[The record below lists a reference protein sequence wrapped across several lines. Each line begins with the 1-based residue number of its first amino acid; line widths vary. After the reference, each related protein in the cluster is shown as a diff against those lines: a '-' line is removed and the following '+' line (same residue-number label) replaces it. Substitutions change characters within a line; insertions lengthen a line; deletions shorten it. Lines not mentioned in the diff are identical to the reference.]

1 MTPRRNLQ
9 PSPRRKAAQSET
21 YHHGN
26 LRAALILATLELL
39 DEGGPDAVSV
49 REVAKRVGVSAA
61 APFRHFPTRTALLT
75 AVAEEASRRL
85 KQEIAAAVAAVSLR
99 DPLERL
105 RAFGIGYLRWVNR
118 NQAMFLVVSTRSLVD
133 YEGSPSLGPESDELR
148 SQMEALLREA
158 ADQGI
163 LRRGLNPATV
173 TLAARAFVYGLA
185 RMLIDDH
192 LRRWKKPAEKPQAAI
207 QSALDFF
214 IDGLRAP
221 RPNAA

>member
-1 MTPRRNLQ
+1 MPTRRKPL
-9 PSPRRKAAQSET
+9 PAPRRKGTASET

-85 KQEIAAAVAAVSLR
+85 THEIATAVAAVSLS

-133 YEGSPSLGPESDELR
+133 YEGSPTLGPESDELR
-148 SQMEALLREA
+148 GQMEALLREA
-158 ADQGI
+158 ADKGL
-163 LRRGLNPATV
+163 LRSGLRAATV

-192 LRRWKKPAEKPQAAI
+192 LRRWKKPAEKPQAAL
-207 QSALDFF
+207 QNALDFF
-214 IDGLRAP
+214 IDSLRAP
-221 RPNAA
+221 A